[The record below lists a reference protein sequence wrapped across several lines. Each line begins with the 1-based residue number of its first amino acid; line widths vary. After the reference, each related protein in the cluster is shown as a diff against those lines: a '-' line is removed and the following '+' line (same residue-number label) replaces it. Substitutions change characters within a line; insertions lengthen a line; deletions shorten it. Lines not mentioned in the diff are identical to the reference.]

1 MTNNKFINFRKVS
14 CCKNLYRTGEPI
26 DETIDIE
33 TIKNNNIDLFIDLR
47 EGINIVTQLDNPG
60 SLSEKF
66 SYQNIPIIDEVA
78 SNFYEKSLSYGEY
91 SELYYNT
98 LLFNKDGLVKI
109 FTLISNEKYNKI
121 LIGCKFGKD
130 RTGLVIYLLLSFLG
144 IDKNKIF
151 LDYEESGHYLFNN
164 VLLKNKYPQKKEISF
179 NPRKEI
185 MEQFDKKVRNEFY
198 CMKELQIF
206 LNIDDIKLNKIR
218 EKFL

>member
-1 MTNNKFINFRKVS
+1 M
-14 CCKNLYRTGEPI
+14 
-26 DETIDIE
+26 
-33 TIKNNNIDLFIDLR
+33 
-47 EGINIVTQLDNPG
+47 
-60 SLSEKF
+60 
-66 SYQNIPIIDEVA
+66 A
-78 SNFYEKSLSYGEY
+78 SNFYEESLSYGDY

-109 FTLISNEKYNKI
+109 FNLISNEKYNKI

-151 LDYEESGHYLFNN
+151 LDYEESRRYLLNN
-164 VLLKNKYPQKKEISF
+164 VLLKNKYPQKKKISF

-185 MEQFDKKVRNEFY
+185 LEQFDKKVRNEFY

-206 LNIDDIKLNKIR
+206 LNIDDIKLNKMR

>member
-1 MTNNKFINFRKVS
+1 MVNDKFINFRKVL
-14 CCKNLYRTGEPI
+14 CCKNLYRTGEPL
-26 DETIDIE
+26 DETIDID

-47 EGINIVTQLDNPG
+47 ESTNIVTQLNNLG
-60 SLSEKF
+60 SLSENF
-66 SYQNIPIIDEVA
+66 SYYNIPITDKVA
-78 SNFYEKSLSYGEY
+78 SNFYEKSLSYGDY

-109 FTLISNEKYNKI
+109 FNLISNERYNKI

-151 LDYEESGHYLFNN
+151 LDYEESRRYLLNN
-164 VLLKNKYPQKKEISF
+164 VLLKNKYPQKKKISF

-185 MEQFDKKVRNEFY
+185 LEQFDKKVRNEFY
-198 CMKELQIF
+198 CMKGLQIF
-206 LNIDDIKLNKIR
+206 LNIDDNKLNKMR